1 MTFEINKAS
10 DWRFKEHAEVNTF
23 EDLMNIA
30 KKYARKEKSETYA
43 DLIIE
48 FGGETGTARPLIIIY
63 DSYVE

>member
-1 MTFEINKAS
+1 MTFEIHKAS
-10 DWRFKEHAEVNTF
+10 DWHFKEHSEVNTF

-30 KKYARKEKSETYA
+30 KKYARKEKGETYA

-63 DSYVE
+63 DGYVE